1 MTAIETI
8 RNWFKTGSKPT
19 QEQFWAWMD
28 SFWHKSE
35 KIPINQIDGIE
46 QVYNAINETR
56 QMQRIRVIPKG
67 DTLVYKRFSNIA
79 PAIEAGDFVKT
90 IINVPQSD
98 IYIEGVY
105 LGGDTHSIT
114 SYDVVNQINFSTVPR
129 EGKSQVAI

>member
-1 MTAIETI
+1 MTDKEQIKQ
-8 RNWFKTGSKPT
+8 WFKTGETPT
-19 QEQFWAWMD
+19 QEQFWQWMD
-28 SFWHKSE
+28 SYFHKSE
-35 KIPINQIDGIE
+35 KIPINQIEGII

-90 IINVPQSD
+90 IINVPQGD

-114 SYDVVNQINFSTVPR
+114 SYDVVNQIYFSKVPR
-129 EGKSQVAI
+129 EGNSQGAI